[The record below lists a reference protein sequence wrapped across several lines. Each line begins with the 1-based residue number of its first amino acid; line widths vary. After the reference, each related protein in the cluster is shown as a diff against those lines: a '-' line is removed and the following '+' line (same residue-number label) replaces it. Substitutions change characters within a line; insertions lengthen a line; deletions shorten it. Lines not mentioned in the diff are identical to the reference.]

1 MRTVEME
8 SWTESRLPG
17 PDKMGHGYD
26 ITFNNHGRALNPVDS
41 IDIKMSMV
49 YASPMSVGSSAS
61 GPSDTHSH
69 FDDQQSR

>member
-69 FDDQQSR
+69 FDDRQSR